1 MRVKGISRRQFI
13 QSSAITTCSLL
24 FFSNCSFQNNNLS
37 WRFFT
42 SDEAL
47 LMDAIV
53 EQIIPSDEWPGA
65 KDAKVTNY
73 IDRQLSS
80 RYKRFQED
88 YRNGLNFIKLS
99 CEQLFNETFENIY
112 WDKQTQFLK
121 DMEAGSLSELKSDKV
136 NSYDKL
142 IWIDGFERTFFNL
155 LRDHT
160 MQGFYGSPRH
170 GGNKDYVSYRMIG
183 LDSLPIIGQNRY
195 K

>member
-1 MRVKGISRRQFI
+1 MRKKSISRRQFI
-13 QSSAITTCSLL
+13 QSSALTTCSLL
-24 FFSNCSFQNNNLS
+24 LFSNCSFQNNNSS

-42 SDEAL
+42 SDEAS

-53 EQIIPSDEWPGA
+53 EQIIPSDDWPGA
-65 KDAKVTNY
+65 KDAKVTNF
-73 IDRQLSS
+73 IDKQLANT
-80 RYKRFQED
+80 YKRFQES
-88 YRNGLNFIKLS
+88 YRRGLNLVKIS
-99 CEQLFNETFENIY
+99 CEQLFNEKFENIS
-112 WDKQTQFLK
+112 WEKQTQFLT
-121 DMEAGSLSELKSDKV
+121 DMESGSLSELKSDKV
-136 NSYDKL
+136 SREDKL

-155 LRDHT
+155 MRDHT